1 VIDLLFEIASMIGKT
16 NFCFLVDR
24 THKDRTHK
32 FIRKIKQGVVF
43 YEPPKRRQWIP
54 EPIMY
59 HRQICSLRIEEGCLR

>member
-1 VIDLLFEIASMIGKT
+1 MNNLIFEIASMIGKSVIT
-16 NFCFLVDR
+16 NFCFLV
-24 THKDRTHK
+24 DRTHK